1 MIGVMSAKM
10 PVLVRPMLATAGP
23 LPTGPGW
30 GYEFKWDG
38 VRAIAYAAGDV
49 RLLSRNDKDV
59 TGAYPELAELGDV
72 LASGRAVLD
81 GEIVALDAEG
91 RPSFAALQQRMHVR
105 APSAALVAGTPV
117 RFYLFD
123 LLHLDG
129 EDLTPRP
136 YAERRAALQELALSG
151 QSLDTPPY
159 WTGDAGRDLVTAA
172 ADLGLEGV
180 IAKQLG
186 SPYAPGRRSPAWVKV
201 PLNDTVE
208 VIVAGYKPGAGRRA
222 GTIGSLLL
230 GMYDAQDRLTYVGH
244 VGTGFTQ
251 AALRDLQQCL
261 DPLRRRDSPFDQP
274 VPREHA
280 RHAVWVEPLLVGDVT
295 FRSWTPDRRLRHP
308 SWKGLRSDREPAEV
322 RLPE

>member
-1 MIGVMSAKM
+1 MNAKM
-10 PVLVRPMLATAGP
+10 PALVRPMLATAGA

-30 GYEFKWDG
+30 AYEFKWDG
-38 VRAIAYAAGDV
+38 VRAIAYVFGGV
-49 RLLSRNDKDV
+49 RLLSRNDRDV

-105 APSAALVAGTPV
+105 APSAALVEGTPV
-117 RFYLFD
+117 RYYLFD
-123 LLHLDG
+123 LLYLDG
-129 EDLTPRP
+129 EDTTGQP
-136 YAERRAALQELALSG
+136 YHVRRTGLQELAVTG
-151 QSLDTPPY
+151 QHLDTPPY
-159 WTGDAGRDLVTAA
+159 WTGEAGRDLVTAA

-180 IAKQLG
+180 IAKQLD
-186 SPYAPGRRSPAWVKV
+186 SSYQPGRRSPAWIKV

-222 GTIGSLLL
+222 GSIGSLLL
-230 GMYDAQDRLTYVGH
+230 GMYDPRDRLSYVGH

-251 AALRDLQQCL
+251 AALRDLQQRL
-261 DPLRRRDSPFDQP
+261 RPLRRPDSPFHEP

-280 RHAVWVEPLLVGDVT
+280 RHAIWVAPLLVGDVT

-308 SWKGLRSDREPAEV
+308 SWKGLRSDRDPAEI
-322 RLPE
+322 RLPA

>member
-1 MIGVMSAKM
+1 M
-10 PVLVRPMLATAGP
+10 PRLVPPMLASSGA

-38 VRAIAYAAGDV
+38 VRAIAYVDGGL
-49 RLLSRNDKDV
+49 RLLSRNDRDV
-59 TGAYPELAELGDV
+59 TRAYPELDELARL
-72 LASGRAVLD
+72 LAGRRAVLD
-81 GEIVALDAEG
+81 GEIVALDARG
-91 RPSFAALQQRMHVR
+91 RPSFSALQHRMHVR
-105 APSAALVAGTPV
+105 APSATLVAGTPV
-117 RFYLFD
+117 RLYLFD

-129 EDLTPRP
+129 RDIAALP
-136 YAERRAALQELALSG
+136 YIERRTALQELGLSAE
-151 QSLDTPPY
+151 SIDTPPH
-159 WTGDAGRDLVTAA
+159 WAGDAGRDLATAA

-180 IAKQLG
+180 VAKQLR
-186 SPYAPGRRSPAWVKV
+186 SSYEPGRRSAAWVKV

-208 VIVAGYKPGAGRRA
+208 VIVGGYKPGAGRRA

-230 GMYDAQDRLTYVGH
+230 GMYDPHDRFTYIGH

-251 AALRDLQQCL
+251 TVLRDLQQRL
-261 DPLRRRDSPFDQP
+261 KPLGRPDSPFDSP

-280 RHAVWVEPLLVGDVT
+280 RQAVWVDPVLVGDVA

-322 RLPE
+322 RLQA